1 MRDHAEHLTVVKATG
16 NVHIHSDRALTE
28 EEVQEMLANASY
40 EIGDNFSGEDT
51 YVFEDDESAYVCGTE
66 WTDTDI
72 VQLNSSFAVVQ
83 N

>member
-1 MRDHAEHLTVVKATG
+1 MRDHSEHLTVVKATVS
-16 NVHIHSDRALTE
+16 VHIHSDRPLTE
-28 EEVQEMLANASY
+28 EEVHEMMAEASY

-72 VQLNSSFAVVQ
+72 VHRNTSFDEVP